1 MKELCGQF
9 GGAVRQ
15 SREQHGWSQEVLAD
29 RAGLNRSYLG
39 EIERGSSVPSL
50 ATISKIAQALNMN
63 MSTLLARCEQS
74 SHEKPSQA
82 ASL

>member
-1 MKELCGQF
+1 MNELCGKF
-9 GGAVRQ
+9 GGAVRR
-15 SREQHGWSQEVLAD
+15 SREQNGWSQEVLAD

-50 ATISKIAQALNMN
+50 ATIAKIALALNMN
-63 MSTLLARCEQS
+63 MSTLLARCEQAPQS
-74 SHEKPSQA
+74 PQA

>member
-1 MKELCGQF
+1 MNDLCGQF
-9 GGAVRQ
+9 GGAVRR
-15 SREQHGWSQEVLAD
+15 SREQYGWSQEVLAD
-29 RAGLNRSYLG
+29 RAGLNRSFLG

-50 ATISKIAQALNMN
+50 ATISKIALALNMN

-74 SHEKPSQA
+74 LHGQSPQT